1 MNIWRRHLPSPF
13 IFKDMDE
20 NSSKKN
26 TWLWPVVGG
35 AVAIFGIVYLY
46 KRKKRQDA
54 TIAQEQEIV
63 ALIESDHDETALNI
77 GNNSNMAELAQQF
90 YSTLGISRY
99 MGQFIV
105 GNVFTSVSERQALY
119 NLAIKCTN
127 LKDLIQYFNKL
138 TDNALP
144 FLEAISRSDVSDEG
158 KTNILGLLRVQKVVD
173 NRTGQSL
180 GAYKGTAQN
189 GMIEAA
195 KFEANRFL
203 DDNWFDDRELYNKN
217 NVTIVNPI

>member
-1 MNIWRRHLPSPF
+1 
-13 IFKDMDE
+13 MDE
-20 NSSKKN
+20 ANKKQKS
-26 TWLWPVVGG
+26 WLWPVVGG

-54 TIAQEQEIV
+54 IIAQEQEII
-63 ALIESDHDETALNI
+63 ALIESEHDETAVNI

-99 MGQFIV
+99 MGQYFV

-127 LKDLIQYFNKL
+127 LKDLMQYFNKL

-158 KTNILGLLRVQKVVD
+158 KKNILGLLRVQKVVD
-173 NRTGQSL
+173 KRTGQSF
-180 GAYKGTAQN
+180 GAYKGVAQN
-189 GMIEAA
+189 GMVEAA
-195 KFEANRFL
+195 KFEANRFSE
-203 DDNWFDDRELYNKN
+203 DNWFDDRELYNAN
-217 NVTIVNPI
+217 NVTIVNPLN